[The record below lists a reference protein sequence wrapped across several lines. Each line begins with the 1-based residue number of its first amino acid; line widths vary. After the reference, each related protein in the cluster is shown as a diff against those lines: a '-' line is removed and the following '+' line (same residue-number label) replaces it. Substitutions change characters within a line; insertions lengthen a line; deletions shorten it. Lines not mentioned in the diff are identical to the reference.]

1 MRKLLVTKF
10 GILALVVVTFRN
22 QLRLINK
29 IIIMKFLG
37 NVLATIVGLFV
48 FFMLF
53 FFGVILIAALFGGE
67 SDAVVVKTNS
77 VIELD
82 LKNIEYDYAGKYE
95 DPWITI
101 FSDKKS
107 IGLTDVIRA
116 IEAAKTD
123 DNIKGIS
130 ILNDQSTL
138 GMAQAKELRDE
149 LESFKKSGK
158 FVMAYANAFS
168 QKEYYLN
175 SVANTIYLNP
185 AGEMDFK
192 GLAAEV
198 MFFKDFQEKTGVKM
212 EVIRHGKYK
221 SAVEPFLENQMSD
234 ANKEQTTALLNAVWN
249 SIVTEISTSRKIPVA
264 KLNEIANGLL
274 ARTPEMAKAQ
284 KLVDIVAYE
293 DVYHD
298 AIRKALK
305 VKNDEDYD
313 KISILDYTKNNNTTS
328 ITTDTTNK
336 IAIVYA
342 QGEIQSGEGDVN
354 TIGEGSMR
362 RSLQEARKDKN
373 VKAIVLRID
382 SPGGSALTSDLIWRE
397 IELTKKVKPVVVS
410 MGNYA
415 ASGGYYIACNA
426 NTIFAENNTITG
438 SIGVFGILPNF
449 SQLTKKMGINVDQV
463 RTHAN
468 ASRYSPFVPIDENFK
483 AVTLEGV
490 EHVYNTFVTHVAE
503 GRKMTYEQVDAIAQG
518 RVWTGSEAI
527 KIGLVDKIGG
537 LNDAIA
543 AAAQLSKTK
552 SYSTQ
557 NYPEYKK
564 EFNELLAGLP
574 FAQSKANFIK
584 EEIGEQNYLLMQQV
598 KKFQEQ
604 KGVQAM
610 MPFAINIK

>member
-1 MRKLLVTKF
+1 
-10 GILALVVVTFRN
+10 
-22 QLRLINK
+22 
-29 IIIMKFLG
+29 MKFLG

-354 TIGEGSMR
+354 TIGERSMR